1 MAPGYEHAETTP
13 ILSLMSKTQDKRLQ
27 RKTDHAEYCWKQAQL
42 KAALAKTNLDLA
54 VETFKDLN
62 KEMTEE
68 QIQATQEQTQIQ
80 YKRIEEYIMSE
91 KELYLERMGI
101 QQD

>member
-1 MAPGYEHAETTP
+1 
-13 ILSLMSKTQDKRLQ
+13 MSKTQDKRLQ
-27 RKTDHAEYCWKQAQL
+27 RKQDHAEFMWKQAQL

-80 YKRIEEYIMSE
+80 YKRIEEYLMSE
-91 KELYLERMGI
+91 KDLYLERMGI
-101 QQD
+101 QQDW

>member
-1 MAPGYEHAETTP
+1 
-13 ILSLMSKTQDKRLQ
+13 MSKTQDKRLQ
-27 RKTDHAEYCWKQAQL
+27 RKQDHAEFMWKQAQL

-62 KEMTEE
+62 KEMTQE
-68 QIQATQEQTQIQ
+68 QVKETQEQTEIQ
-80 YKRIEEYIMSE
+80 YKRIEEYLMSE

-101 QQD
+101 QQDW

>member
-1 MAPGYEHAETTP
+1 
-13 ILSLMSKTQDKRLQ
+13 MSKTQNKRLQ
-27 RKTDHAEYCWKQAQL
+27 RKTEHAEFLWQQAQL
-42 KAALAKTNLDLA
+42 KSALAKTELDLA

-62 KEMTEE
+62 KEMTTEQITMTEE
-68 QIQATQEQTQIQ
+68 QTKIQ
-80 YKRIEEYIMSE
+80 YKRIEEYIISE